1 MKASIAVQGMA
12 AVSGMG
18 EDQMEGKNNMARLI
32 MVREK
37 TVTVYYMVKI
47 EKSKYKVKAISHKT
61 WVGLSYSN
69 E

>member
-12 AVSGMG
+12 AVSDMG

-37 TVTVYYMVKI
+37 TVTVYHMVTI
-47 EKSKYKVKAISHKT
+47 
-61 WVGLSYSN
+61 
-69 E
+69 

>member
-12 AVSGMG
+12 AVSDMG

-37 TVTVYYMVKI
+37 TVTVYHMVTI
-47 EKSKYKVKAISHKT
+47 EKYKVKAISLKT
-61 WVGLSYSN
+61 WEGLSSSN